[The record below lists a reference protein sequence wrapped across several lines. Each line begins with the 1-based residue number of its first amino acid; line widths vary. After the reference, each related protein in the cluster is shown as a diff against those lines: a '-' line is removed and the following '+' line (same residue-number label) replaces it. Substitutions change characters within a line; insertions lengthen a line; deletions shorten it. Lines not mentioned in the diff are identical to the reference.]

1 MSVESS
7 GGHVGPC
14 ADIGRQDKADF
25 RSVRAAES
33 HNDLPHR
40 PGLNDG
46 RLRIVRVAA
55 AVLMAA
61 RQLFTSSGFEGT
73 AMNAVAACAGV
84 SKATVYAR
92 FGNKELLFRRV
103 LGDCIQEMS
112 ERWDSLLG
120 QEGALHERLR
130 SVAHVILDISSSP
143 AIKCVHHIRAVP
155 ASLSPGIHD
164 EFRRVSGSFEH
175 GILGREVANG
185 TLDIKDMPPA
195 SSQFFGLV
203 GGEAIARALLSGDGV
218 ANAEGV
224 DCAVE
229 MFIRGNAPVR
239 KSDNCVGTQLQ

>member
-1 MSVESS
+1 M
-7 GGHVGPC
+7 
-14 ADIGRQDKADF
+14 GRASHGAGRPGICD
-25 RSVRAAES
+25 RSVMMRKSSARAGSGKKKE
-33 HNDLPHR
+33 P
-40 PGLNDG
+40 
-46 RLRIVRVAA
+46 RINKEKHA

-164 EFRRVSGSFEH
+164 EFWNSCFGRYDKVMR

-185 TLDIKDMPPA
+185 TLDIKDMALA

-239 KSDNCVGTQLQ
+239 RSDDCVGTQLQ